1 MSGTSSSSISSFI
14 GHAGD
19 EVFLN
24 AVFNGRTPLKN
35 PVRYQGDIILNGSLT
50 MQEVQAQY
58 GLAITHAERELTLS
72 EFMGFQLGGF
82 PQIGERITILD
93 CRLTVCDVQ
102 GDFVS
107 RVGFEKLADI

>member
-1 MSGTSSSSISSFI
+1 
-14 GHAGD
+14 
-19 EVFLN
+19 
-24 AVFNGRTPLKN
+24 
-35 PVRYQGDIILNGSLT
+35 
-50 MQEVQAQY
+50 
-58 GLAITHAERELTLS
+58 
-72 EFMGFQLGGF
+72 MGFQLGGF